1 MTLRCSVL
9 DLLSGGIL
17 TKWWQELKVT
27 SVDCSA
33 LETAPI
39 ELKTVLT
46 PFLLLILGMLAGVG
60 VLGGERLASR
70 SMRGI

>member
-1 MTLRCSVL
+1 M
-9 DLLSGGIL
+9 INA
-17 TKWWQELKVT
+17 
-27 SVDCSA
+27 DCSA

-46 PFLLLILGMLAGVG
+46 PFLLLALGMLVGVG

-70 SMRGI
+70 SMRGV